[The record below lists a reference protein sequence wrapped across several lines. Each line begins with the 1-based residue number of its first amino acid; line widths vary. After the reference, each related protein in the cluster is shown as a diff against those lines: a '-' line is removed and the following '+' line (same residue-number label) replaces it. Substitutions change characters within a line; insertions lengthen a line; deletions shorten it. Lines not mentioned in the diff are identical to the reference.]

1 MSMSTEL
8 TQLAEQFATVTG
20 STTEVGLRMLEVCN
34 GDLER
39 AISMHLDNVID
50 VDAIQAKKAV
60 ATSSQHSAAGPSIPP
75 DDSVRPPI
83 PSKMDT
89 LVEDVPTFGPIPRQR
104 RARQSVFDG
113 LRDFQAET
121 RLQEE
126 MIHNPKSSS
135 KKRTLE
141 DLFRPPLDLMHKGT
155 FVTAREAGQVQ
166 GKWLMVNVQN
176 VREFSCQQL
185 NRDIWSDSTVKSII
199 RESFIFWQ
207 VYHDSE
213 EGQQYMRFYKVTE
226 FPYVSILDPRTGEQ
240 MATWHRIDSEAF
252 CDVVMQFLCDH
263 KMDIPDIV
271 PLSPPA
277 DSPSSSV
284 PPAKKVRTSSIID
297 ASEES
302 QIEAAIAASLAEAEA
317 AQTKSPNQPKAKS
330 SIIDIESDSND
341 EDDDD
346 AVETIESDF
355 AFSDSEP
362 SSDAVYQTTSKTKPA
377 HSNNKRTSVI
387 VNASPKE
394 DVVHEVDDDEKES
407 TMKHQR
413 TESKEAKSNGQV
425 ARKGKKVSTCK
436 GKARTENVDSE
447 GKGSDS
453 KEAEVDGVDGE
464 KQNDDEG
471 RLSGAD
477 EGADDEE
484 AREDENES
492 AVISG
497 PTTEILL
504 RFPDGRRKQ
513 VCLSASASLKS
524 LVKCVTKEGFKE
536 EKYELVT
543 NYPRRRISAL
553 DLTTSLSDA
562 GLCPQESIFVQER

>member
-1 MSMSTEL
+1 MGIKPGEI
-8 TQLAEQFATVTG
+8 VKG
-20 STTEVGLRMLEVCN
+20 
-34 GDLER
+34 
-39 AISMHLDNVID
+39 
-50 VDAIQAKKAV
+50 
-60 ATSSQHSAAGPSIPP
+60 
-75 DDSVRPPI
+75 
-83 PSKMDT
+83 
-89 LVEDVPTFGPIPRQR
+89 
-104 RARQSVFDG
+104 
-113 LRDFQAET
+113 
-121 RLQEE
+121 LQEE

-284 PPAKKVRTSSIID
+284 PPAKKLRTSSIID

-330 SIIDIESDSND
+330 SIIDIESDSSD
-341 EDDDD
+341 DDDDDDDD

-362 SSDAVYQTTSKTKPA
+362 SSDAVYQTTSKTKSA
-377 HSNNKRTSVI
+377 HGNIKRTSVI

-407 TMKHQR
+407 TVKHQR

-425 ARKGKKVSTCK
+425 ACKGKKVSKCK
-436 GKARTENVDSE
+436 GKARTENVDSA

-464 KQNDDEG
+464 KQNDDGG

-513 VCLSASASLKS
+513 VCLSASASLKVLATLLGTS
-524 LVKCVTKEGFKE
+524 KLEVEEFK
-536 EKYELVT
+536 
-543 NYPRRRISAL
+543 
-553 DLTTSLSDA
+553 DL
-562 GLCPQESIFVQER
+562 ERV